1 MERLC
6 LLLRRFA
13 YPCFYSDMI
22 SRFGRP
28 VSVLSMVTNTVLDY
42 IFHTHANLLTDWN
55 SDLLSAQALKAH
67 AQANSRKR
75 VTVAEEIWFYRQHQ

>member
-22 SRFGRP
+22 SCFGRP

-42 IFHTHANLLTDWN
+42 IFHTHA
-55 SDLLSAQALKAH
+55 DLLSAQALKAH

>member
-1 MERLC
+1 
-6 LLLRRFA
+6 
-13 YPCFYSDMI
+13 MI